1 MVGTSMRSSNTQVTT
16 IVDQNEF
23 EKQQTTEVTEL
34 SNQILTLAS
43 SSHHGQQDGTRQK
56 KKHRTKSTASS
67 HKTPR
72 TAQPAN
78 KDDVVAAKQSR
89 NQRASG
95 NSDTSPS
102 NLNSNNT
109 GSLRSPSNRTP
120 NVVVEQEQ
128 EAFETE
134 PQGGLEQETTTSAEE
149 HQGTTDSALITATI
163 AESDEQVEERVR
175 QQILSQAV
183 QAEVLVVHRVESSGT
198 VCQTADVE
206 KGRVQ
211 DKDSSS
217 VLHSSPKDKTKSTET
232 AQKNR
237 FRLMSLLLLVAL
249 GVVGGVLVGVVLGLD
264 RGSNDEDN
272 NNNTLSASRPPPPS
286 DTRKGDEGKPKSNDD
301 RGDRG
306 KPKSNDDRDDRK
318 PPKQQ
323 PHVISGYRPP
333 PPRLP

>member
-34 SNQILTLAS
+34 SKQILTLAS
-43 SSHHGQQDGTRQK
+43 SSHHGPQDGTRQK
-56 KKHRTKSTASS
+56 KKHRTKSTAHSR
-67 HKTPR
+67 KTRR

-78 KDDVVAAKQSR
+78 KEDVVAAKQSMH
-89 NQRASG
+89 QRASG

-102 NLNSNNT
+102 RLNSNNA
-109 GSLRSPSNRTP
+109 GSLRSQSNETP
-120 NVVVEQEQ
+120 NAEVEQEQ

-198 VCQTADVE
+198 VCETTDVE
-206 KGRVQ
+206 KGRVK
-211 DKDSSS
+211 DKDGSS
-217 VLHSSPKDKTKSTET
+217 VLHSSSKDKTKITET

-301 RGDRG
+301 RGDGG

-323 PHVISGYRPP
+323 PRQQPP
-333 PPRLP
+333 PPPPPN